1 MKYNIFKLEEEG
13 PAFDVK
19 VGVFRSRTN
28 RNRCDLR
35 TIEVCARY
43 NFSFTNFTVIF
54 LKKNYIIEKL
64 L

>member
-19 VGVFRSRTN
+19 VGVFRSRAN

-43 NFSFTNFTVIF
+43 VVASGTDKEGDEN
-54 LKKNYIIEKL
+54 
-64 L
+64 